1 MHWPWPTSYI
11 LSMLINILQKLK
23 KILTTALVSDREGK
37 KSNRQLSNLI
47 IRHERLQTKSFCPP
61 TLKLIFN
68 KQNLNIKKQSNF
80 LVSHISSSNIINI
93 TRSLSTKQYLMR
105 LKQKCFCLFYPI
117 FYRFNSSAAF

>member
-61 TLKLIFN
+61 TLKLI
-68 KQNLNIKKQSNF
+68 
-80 LVSHISSSNIINI
+80 LVSLNKKSSVKKAFWKM
-93 TRSLSTKQYLMR
+93 SLS
-105 LKQKCFCLFYPI
+105 I
-117 FYRFNSSAAF
+117 FGINLLRVQN